1 MGMNQLKPMIIVL
14 LMLTSTLAGCTGIDT
29 TDLDQQIADQQ
40 QSNNEMNETIN
51 QQNQAN
57 ADLQTQLEERNTEIA
72 TLNSNVAMLQSS
84 IIDAETY
91 RDSLLKQLE
100 DSNYSTNELRVIM
113 DEINSTIISIYAEIF
128 NLTSIVDHFDDF
140 VCESGEVIPLFL
152 VNDGFEDCYDGSDEN
167 VVFINANA
175 SIEDLQLIVAS
186 LLVNYTDIKNT
197 LQTLEQ
203 FNWKHRAFYNSFSG
217 LDLSYENL
225 REANFRDADLSY
237 TNLSY
242 ADLSYVTLV
251 NSRMTN
257 VDLSGAIMYR
267 VHATDLWQCP
277 ASLPENWECR
287 GSFTSNTLFGPYA
300 SLVGEYWNAKDLKN
314 LNLTGADLRHST
326 FLNSNLSG
334 TTITIESV
342 NSIQNNLQNIIWI
355 NTICPDGTNSNNNGN
370 TCENNL

>member
-1 MGMNQLKPMIIVL
+1 MSQLKPMIIVL
-14 LMLTSTLAGCTGIDT
+14 LMLTSALAGCTGTDT
-29 TDLDQQIADQQ
+29 TDLEQQIEDLQ
-40 QSNNEMNETIN
+40 QSNDQMNETIYN
-51 QQNQAN
+51 MEIT
-57 ADLQTQLEERNTEIA
+57 LQERNTEIA

-84 IIDAETY
+84 IADTETY
-91 RDSLLKQLE
+91 RDSLLVLLE

-113 DEINSTIISIYAEIF
+113 DEINSQIISIYAEIF
-128 NLTSIVDHFDDF
+128 NITSTVDPYDDF
-140 VCESGEVIPLFL
+140 ECENGELIPFFL
-152 VNDGFEDCYDGSDEN
+152 VNDGFEDCYDGTDEN
-167 VVFINANA
+167 VVFIDANA
-175 SIEDLQLIVAS
+175 SIGDLQLIVAS
-186 LLVNYTDIKNT
+186 LIVNYTDIKNT

-203 FNWKHRAFYNSFSG
+203 FNWKHRAFYNSFTG

-251 NSRMTN
+251 NSRMAN

-342 NSIQNNLQNIIWI
+342 NSIQNNLQDIIWI

-370 TCENNL
+370 TCVNNL